1 MLTTTSKTKPAIVA
15 SGPFSVDPTSKTVRA
30 GFAALIA
37 ARGRTPPRTNYLQLL
52 VDTAGFKRTACAL
65 LIAARTS
72 VVM

>member
-37 ARGRTPPRTNYLQLL
+37 ARGRTRLAPTIFSYWSTPRDLSELH
-52 VDTAGFKRTACAL
+52 
-65 LIAARTS
+65 ARF
-72 VVM
+72 